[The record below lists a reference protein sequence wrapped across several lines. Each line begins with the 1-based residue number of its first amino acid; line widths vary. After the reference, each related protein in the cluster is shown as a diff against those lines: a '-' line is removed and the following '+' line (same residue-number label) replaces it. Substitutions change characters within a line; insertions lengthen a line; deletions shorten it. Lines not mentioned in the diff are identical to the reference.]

1 MKAFEKWN
9 KGIERKNGEWCS
21 WQEREDAWKAALE
34 WALIGEGKMYYDNYD
49 YYKNEGCLVVPS
61 EQIREELKDENNNRK
76 TKG

>member
-34 WALIGEGKMYYDNYD
+34 WILSKGGASYWV
-49 YYKNEGCLVVPS
+49 NEISDV
-61 EQIREELKDENNNRK
+61 IKEELKDE
-76 TKG
+76 